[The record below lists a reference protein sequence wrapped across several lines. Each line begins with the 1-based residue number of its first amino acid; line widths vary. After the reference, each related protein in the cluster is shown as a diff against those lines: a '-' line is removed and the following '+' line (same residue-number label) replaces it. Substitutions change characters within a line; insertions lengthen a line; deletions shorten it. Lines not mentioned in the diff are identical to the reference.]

1 MYVLCNTMKSI
12 LIITDDAGSINQLLD
27 LLINHK
33 YTVAIAHTFN
43 EALIILTEKHFNV
56 ILFDV
61 KKSNFIYIDLIKK
74 LKQKQIQSSIIV
86 TSFETSLE
94 KKIFAIE
101 TGADDYITKPY
112 YHEELL
118 VRIKSQIR
126 RNRYNGCNNLTYNE
140 IDIEIDNR
148 KVLIKKQ
155 QAILTAKEFDLLI
168 YFVLNAGKALHKET
182 LMSNVWKD
190 YDDNIVSNDTIYT
203 HIKNLRKKL
212 ALFGSKDY
220 LKSIYKFGYQW
231 QDS

>member
-1 MYVLCNTMKSI
+1 MKSI